1 MHEKDDWFYSVL
13 DCGRYV
19 TYAFSCPSLL
29 DWAYYDCV
37 VVTYRIQFLFLRLT
51 CVKTGEDLMEKR
63 EASKIGQDFEKTLV
77 VGSKEELDELKAWLF
92 KENIRLQMEKSE
104 MMRMEEKFI
113 KERQQ
118 FQTEMDEVNRR
129 LVIERKRLK
138 QDELFFEK
146 KMDILKNGFAQLD
159 AERRKFDKEKTEFEA
174 KKDLHESYQ
183 RREKNQDM
191 AEMLFQGV
199 KSQLAL
205 KKRYKDLIKMFH
217 PDNIAGDH
225 EMVLTVNAVYEKL
238 KREYEYGKQA

>member
-1 MHEKDDWFYSVL
+1 
-13 DCGRYV
+13 
-19 TYAFSCPSLL
+19 
-29 DWAYYDCV
+29 
-37 VVTYRIQFLFLRLT
+37 
-51 CVKTGEDLMEKR
+51 
-63 EASKIGQDFEKTLV
+63 
-77 VGSKEELDELKAWLF
+77 ELDELKAWLF

-225 EMVLTVNAVYEKL
+225 EMVLTVNTVYEKL
-238 KREYEYGKQA
+238 KREYEYGKLA

>member
-1 MHEKDDWFYSVL
+1 MERKTDSIV
-13 DCGRYV
+13 GQ
-19 TYAFSCPSLL
+19 AFE
-29 DWAYYDCV
+29 
-37 VVTYRIQFLFLRLT
+37 R
-51 CVKTGEDLMEKR
+51 
-63 EASKIGQDFEKTLV
+63 TLV
-77 VGSKEELDELKAWLF
+77 EGTKDELDELKAWLF
-92 KENIRLQMEKSE
+92 KENIRLTTERNE

-118 FQTEMDEVNRR
+118 FQREMDEVNRR

-146 KMDILKNGFAQLD
+146 KMEILKNGFAQLD
-159 AERRKFDKEKTEFEA
+159 VERRKLDKEKIAFTTSR
-174 KKDLHESYQ
+174 DIHENYQ
-183 RREKNQDM
+183 RQEKNRDV
-191 AEMLFQGV
+191 AEVLFQGV

-225 EMVLTVNAVYEKL
+225 DMVITINNVYERL